1 MAQLLQL
8 LGSILETAMRDPQ
21 TFIEAD
27 QVYRSKYRT
36 NDPVCAEEIQENM
49 SEFVDVVCQELAAK
63 DGLFLA
69 EDADEFAFEIFWE
82 SVKGYRETAKQMIA
96 NGLEFVYLVNYK
108 GEGEGYATKQGS
120 QGLKMFVS
128 KYNYQ

>member
-1 MAQLLQL
+1 MSQLLQA

-21 TFIEAD
+21 TFVEAD
-27 QVYRSKYRT
+27 KIYRSMYRT
-36 NDPVCAEEIQENM
+36 NDVVCVEEIQENLP
-49 SEFVDVVCQELAAK
+49 EFVDVVCQELVAK
-63 DGLFLA
+63 DGLFLS
-69 EDADEFAFEIFWE
+69 EDADEFAFEMFWD
-82 SVKGYRETAKQMIA
+82 SVKAYQETAKQMIA

-120 QGLKMFVS
+120 QGLQMFVS